1 MLGSIKKT
9 PSSRDGQQGSS
20 LLEVLISILL
30 MSFGMLALAGMQAY
44 SVAAQKNAANRA
56 IASALAT
63 ELAEVIRL
71 NPTGLSGG
79 NYDVAL
85 MTTSN
90 PPALAPC
97 VFPNCLTAAQ
107 LAAADLTAF
116 QSRVRALLPQG
127 GVELSR
133 PGASATQA
141 NIWIIWEEAGVLDN
155 TRNVSGVD
163 QSAELTT
170 DNCSANAKALVT
182 LPRCFYMK
190 VQL

>member
-1 MLGSIKKT
+1 MLGLNRKSA
-9 PSSRDGQQGSS
+9 SRRSAQHGSS

-71 NPTGLSGG
+71 NPKGLAAG
-79 NYDVAL
+79 NYDVSL
-85 MTTSN
+85 MPN
-90 PPALAPC
+90 VGVPAAKPC
-97 VFPNCLTAAQ
+97 TYPNCATPLL
-107 LAAADLTAF
+107 LADADITAF

-127 GVELSR
+127 GVELAR
-133 PGASATQA
+133 PGLSATQA
-141 NIWIIWEEAGVLDN
+141 NLWILWEESGVLDN
-155 TRNVSGVD
+155 TRKVSGVD
-163 QSAELTT
+163 QSAEQTA
-170 DNCSANAKALVT
+170 DNCSANAKALAT

>member
-1 MLGSIKKT
+1 MLSLTKT
-9 PSSRDGQQGSS
+9 SSSRNRQQGSS

-71 NPTGLSGG
+71 NPTGLSAG
-79 NYDVAL
+79 NYDVAM
-85 MTTSN
+85 MTTGA

-97 VFPNCLTAAQ
+97 AFPNCTTPAL

-127 GVELSR
+127 GVELAR
-133 PGASATQA
+133 
-141 NIWIIWEEAGVLDN
+141 
-155 TRNVSGVD
+155 
-163 QSAELTT
+163 
-170 DNCSANAKALVT
+170 
-182 LPRCFYMK
+182 PRCQRDPGQHLDHLGRSRRTRQHPESRGRRP
-190 VQL
+190 VRRIDGR